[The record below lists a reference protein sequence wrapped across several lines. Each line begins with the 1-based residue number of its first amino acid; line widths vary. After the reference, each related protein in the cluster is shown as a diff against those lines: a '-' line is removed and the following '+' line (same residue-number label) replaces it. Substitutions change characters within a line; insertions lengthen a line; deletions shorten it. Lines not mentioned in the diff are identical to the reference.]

1 MPDAESFYRRYIAA
15 LNDRRLDDLGEFVQ
29 EELTYN
35 GRPMTRLD
43 YRNMIAG
50 DIAAIPDLRFEI
62 RLLVVAGDQVACRLH
77 FDCTPRGEFLGLRP
91 SGRRIS
97 FAEHVFYRLREGKI
111 AEVWSLIDR
120 SAVAEQFAR

>member
-62 RLLVVAGDQVACRLH
+62 RLLVVDGDQIACRLH
-77 FDCTPRGEFLGLRP
+77 FDCTPQGEFLGLTP
-91 SGRRIS
+91 NGRRIS

-111 AEVWSLIDR
+111 GEVWSLIDR